1 MKVITWK
8 FIAALFFAW
17 IIIFFLFPQVGE
29 IIHMLP
35 LISGYLTI
43 NKLIT
48 GSEI

>member
-1 MKVITWK
+1 MKDLSWK
-8 FIAALFFAW
+8 FIGTLFIAWIPLFF
-17 IIIFFLFPQVGE
+17 IFPQIGE

-35 LISGYLTI
+35 LASGYLTI